1 MLMLTSLASANKTL
15 ILPLINLE
23 CLKEFPENKSFNKYL
38 MAEGKEMHVFHVS
51 YINCIRAKFLSFL
64 SVAFGLDSV
73 LAHVLSKHT
82 VAIVG
87 ELMPHIWLIN
97 C

>member
-1 MLMLTSLASANKTL
+1 MLMLTSLASASKNL
-15 ILPLINLE
+15 ILPLIICE
-23 CLKEFPENKSFNKYL
+23 CLREFPENKSFNKYL
-38 MAEGKEMHVFHVS
+38 MAEEKGMHVFHVS

-64 SVAFGLDSV
+64 SVAFGLASV
-73 LAHVLSKHT
+73 LSHVLSKHT
-82 VAIVG
+82 VVG